1 MARRDAAGTVRRRDG
16 FRSKHFIFSRAA
28 YGKRS
33 NGLCPHCP
41 ALSLGRQSVVI
52 AIEECACKVIADDA
66 LSVCCSRSPSTFTP
80 LFRRVQCRN
89 SVCQSNSALRG
100 ARSQRSPRNRGPDLG
115 RFRSPP
121 RLRRCKGSG
130 KSGRGRSSPGGR
142 RPPGRACHRLNRAVK
157 GAPNS
162 QVSPSCT
169 ARQKMPTSSTPS
181 GALIWIKGTA
191 ALEVDACLIEEALGN
206 VSPRGCDRPSAC
218 GVHRRLT

>member
-1 MARRDAAGTVRRRDG
+1 MARRDAAGTVRRRHG

-41 ALSLGRQSVVI
+41 PLSLGRQSVVT
-52 AIEECACKVIADDA
+52 AIEEFVCKVIADDA
-66 LSVCCSRSPSTFTP
+66 LSVCCSRIPSTFTP

-130 KSGRGRSSPGGR
+130 KSGRGPLIAGQPTSARAGLPSPQSGGEGGTEFAGQSLLYSQAEDANLVDAFR
-142 RPPGRACHRLNRAVK
+142 RTDLDQGNGRA
-157 GAPNS
+157 G
-162 QVSPSCT
+162 
-169 ARQKMPTSSTPS
+169 
-181 GALIWIKGTA
+181 GG
-191 ALEVDACLIEEALGN
+191 CL
-206 VSPRGCDRPSAC
+206 S
-218 GVHRRLT
+218 H